1 MRTVNKK
8 AREAR
13 KVEIMEKCFACYCDN
28 GLNGVGIKAIAKACD
43 INSATLYQYF
53 DNLDDLIVKSTAYC
67 MEKVEDDFMELA
79 PTDPEDILRFVK
91 EVPYWTAKKHGKK
104 YRLMYQVYT
113 HPKYIEYGKQFF
125 KGVNVYFNF
134 DLMEDEK
141 VKLTY
146 TTDYNISEEQAIESL
161 KIIKEELAKYESLY
175 IDAINAR
182 SEEVLVLPSVDGKSP
197 G

>member
-1 MRTVNKK
+1 MRTVNEK

-13 KVEIMEKCFACYCDN
+13 KVEIMEKCFACYCDK

-113 HPKYIEYGKQFF
+113 HPKYIEYGKEFF
-125 KGVNVYFNF
+125 KGVNERYTEYAKILEPKIGIPYTVITPLIFIFVRASVHYALF
-134 DLMEDEK
+134 EDE
-141 VKLTY
+141 Y
-146 TTDYNISEEQAIESL
+146 YL
-161 KIIKEELAKYESLY
+161 KSQI
-175 IDAINAR
+175 
-182 SEEVLVLPSVDGKSP
+182 EVLKQSVALLANKYKNTTC
-197 G
+197 